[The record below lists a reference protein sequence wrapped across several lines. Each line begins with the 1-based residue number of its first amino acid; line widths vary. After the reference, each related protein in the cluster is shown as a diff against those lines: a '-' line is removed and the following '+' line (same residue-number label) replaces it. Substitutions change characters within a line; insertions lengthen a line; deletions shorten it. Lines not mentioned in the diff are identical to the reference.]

1 MRRDIERKNKLL
13 GLDLPQTEATNFV
26 RKLHAAVVV
35 SVLVF
40 LQCAIAR
47 SGPMSAQGLS

>member
-1 MRRDIERKNKLL
+1 MRKDIERKNKLL
-13 GLDLPQTEATNFV
+13 GLDLPQTEAINFV

-47 SGPMSAQGLS
+47 LGPMSAQGLS